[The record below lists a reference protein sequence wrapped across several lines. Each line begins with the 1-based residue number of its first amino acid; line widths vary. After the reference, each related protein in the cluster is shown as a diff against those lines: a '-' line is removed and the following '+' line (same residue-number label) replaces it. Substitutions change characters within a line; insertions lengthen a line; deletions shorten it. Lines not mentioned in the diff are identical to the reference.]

1 MFAKL
6 SQGLLGLIYEQTKQ
20 RRRVKVVKL
29 QSKKAQENTIY
40 GETARMTQDIQT
52 SCHQKH
58 SSSDFQSQE
67 T

>member
-1 MFAKL
+1 MV
-6 SQGLLGLIYEQTKQ
+6 LGIDLRTNKTKMTSESSETA
-20 RRRVKVVKL
+20 VKKG
-29 QSKKAQENTIY
+29 SKKTVV